1 MRQAWHIFL
10 KDLRAHRWETGVC
23 LLLTISVGWN
33 EIHSWTTGELGAR
46 AFGVGGLFTIE
57 FWSRMA
63 PALLVFAW
71 AFLILRAAHAES
83 LVGDRQFWITR
94 PYEWGKLLGAKF
106 LFVFALV
113 NLPLFLLDVYLLWRA
128 GFAPHHYFAGLLWM
142 QLGLLVMLIL
152 PFLAL
157 VSVTATL
164 AQSLLAFL
172 IVALYMAGMSYL
184 SDKIP
189 SSSFSGS
196 SDVLSAVLLVAA
208 SVAIIV
214 LQYARRR
221 TATARWLIVGLGGIL
236 LLILAV
242 TPYGSIVANHWP
254 ALKEGERPGF
264 DLTLMPARSG
274 APVGFVSPEKDEVSI
289 RLPLAV
295 SGIASDEIV
304 RFNGVLVR
312 VGSVHEVNW
321 DSGWQTD
328 GREVFPETRIIE
340 MSFKLP
346 RQIYERLD
354 GAPATVAISF
364 AVTRFRDANR
374 REFSVPDAEFS
385 IPEAGTCAER
395 GIDLRSVRCMAPLHG
410 PSSLLVTA
418 DASKLTCS
426 VTGRDAA
433 APKPGDLVR
442 EWTYDADP
450 GPADFGIVPLHYL
463 NITLTSE
470 KGAGEWRF
478 SDLCPGTPVVLSNPK
493 RERAYR
499 TQVTFDGLR
508 FSNYRELPMR
518 ASFQTT
524 NSFALK

>member
-1 MRQAWHIFL
+1 M
-10 KDLRAHRWETGVC
+10 TP
-23 LLLTISVGWN
+23 T
-33 EIHSWTTGELGAR
+33 
-46 AFGVGGLFTIE
+46 
-57 FWSRMA
+57 
-63 PALLVFAW
+63 LLVFAW
-71 AFLILRAAHAES
+71 AFLILRAVHAES

-94 PYEWGKLLGAKF
+94 PYEWPKLLAAKF
-106 LFVFALV
+106 LLVFALI

-128 GFAPHHYFAGLLWM
+128 GFPPHHYFAGLLWM

-172 IVALYMAGMSYL
+172 IVALYMAGMVYL

-196 SDVLSAVLLVAA
+196 SDVLSAVLFVAV

-242 TPYGSIVANHWP
+242 TPYGSIVANNWP
-254 ALKEGERPGF
+254 ALNEGERPGF

-274 APVGFVSPEKDEVSI
+274 ATVGFISPEKDEVTI

-295 SGIASDEIV
+295 SGIASDQIL
-304 RFNGVLVR
+304 RLNGVRVR
-312 VGSVHEVNW
+312 VGSAREVKWN
-321 DSGWQTD
+321 SGWKYD
-328 GREVFPETRIIE
+328 LREIFPETRIIE
-340 MSFKLP
+340 ISFKLP
-346 RQIYERLD
+346 RQVYERLG
-354 GAPATVAISF
+354 GAPATVTISF
-364 AVTRFRDANR
+364 AVTSFRDANR
-374 REFSVPDAEFS
+374 REFRVPDGEFS
-385 IPEAGTCAER
+385 IPEAGTCSEYWINLR
-395 GIDLRSVRCMAPLHG
+395 GVRCMTPLHG

-418 DASKLTCS
+418 DASKLAC
-426 VTGRDAA
+426 VATGRDAA
-433 APKPGDLVR
+433 ASKSGDLVR
-442 EWTYDADP
+442 QWIYEGDP

-463 NITLTSE
+463 DVSLRSH
-470 KGAGEWRF
+470 KGESEWRF
-478 SDLCPGTPVVLSNPK
+478 LDLCSGTPVVLSNPQ

-499 TQVTFDGLR
+499 TQVTFDSLR

-518 ASFQTT
+518 AAFPKTD
-524 NSFALK
+524 SFAFE